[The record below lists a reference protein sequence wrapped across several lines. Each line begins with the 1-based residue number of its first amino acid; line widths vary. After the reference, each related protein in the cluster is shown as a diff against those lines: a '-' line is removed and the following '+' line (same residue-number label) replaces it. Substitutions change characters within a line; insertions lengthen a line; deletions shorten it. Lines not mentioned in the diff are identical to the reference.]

1 MTLVDD
7 GDRMELRLGT
17 GEAGWTVADE
27 PVPVAVSGGW
37 TDAETLAVDVA
48 FLETP
53 HHLLVTC
60 SLGDRTFTARW
71 RTQPLHGG
79 PLRRMRAPRSV

>member
-7 GDRMELRLGT
+7 GDRLELGLG
-17 GEAGWTVADE
+17 AGWTVAGE

>member
-17 GEAGWTVADE
+17 GEAGWTVAGE